1 MLGIQV
7 QLANLPRQ
15 RALRIYIYP
24 EVNLDTS
31 ALPDRS
37 GVFRSELALWV
48 GTMSAMLFMAFGDTW
63 LTDLSNPLWYGF
75 LFVWL
80 FAIMLWLAFG
90 VVRHADSLAVIL
102 GEPYGTLVLT
112 VSVISI
118 EVIMISAVMLTGANN
133 PTLGRD
139 TLFAVLMIVLN
150 GMLGITLLLGGLR
163 HREQNYNLRGAATY
177 LGVII
182 PLAGLGLILPR
193 YMPAAPGGQVT
204 TLVAVWLILV
214 SVILYGAFLWI
225 QTLRHSGF
233 FRQPSP
239 RDGTSELLADE
250 HGDIKVRSLG
260 YHALLLPLTMLPIV
274 LLSKK
279 MAVLVDHGIT
289 TVGAPQALGG
299 FLVAVL
305 VLSPEGMAAIK
316 SALSNQLQRT
326 MNIALGS
333 ALSTIGLT
341 IPAVLGISL
350 VTGATVELGL
360 GEAEVYLLLFTLLVA
375 VVNFTME
382 RTNVLHG
389 LVHLVL
395 FFTYIV
401 LIFD

>member
-1 MLGIQV
+1 MEESSNLHKYGI
-7 QLANLPRQ
+7 A
-15 RALRIYIYP
+15 
-24 EVNLDTS
+24 
-31 ALPDRS
+31 
-37 GVFRSELALWV
+37 RSELSLWIGV
-48 GTMSAMLFMAFGDTW
+48 ATAGLFIVFGDVW
-63 LTDLSNPLWYGF
+63 LADLSNTLWSSV
-75 LFVWL
+75 LFGWL
-80 FAIMLWLAFG
+80 FAVMLWMAFG

-102 GEPYGTLVLT
+102 GEPYGTLILT

-133 PTLGRD
+133 PTLARD

-150 GMLGITLLLGGLR
+150 GMLGLTLLLGGLR
-163 HREQNYNLRGAATY
+163 HREQSYNLRGAATY

-182 PLAGLGLILPR
+182 PLAGLGLFLPR

-204 TLVAVWLILV
+204 ALVAVELILL
-214 SVILYGAFLWI
+214 SIILYGAFLWI
-225 QTLRHSGF
+225 QTLRHSSYF
-233 FRQPSP
+233 TQPSS
-239 RDGTSELLADE
+239 RDGVTERLANE
-250 HGDIKVRSLG
+250 HGHIQVRSLG
-260 YHALLLPLTMLPIV
+260 YHAIVLPLMMLPIV

-279 MAVLVDHGIT
+279 MAVLVDHGIAI
-289 TVGAPQALGG
+289 VGAPQALGG
-299 FLVAVL
+299 FLIAVL

-316 SALSNQLQRT
+316 AAWNNKLQRT

-360 GEAEVYLLLFTLLVA
+360 EEAEGRLLMITLLVA

-389 LVHLVL
+389 LVHLAMFISYV
-395 FFTYIV
+395 V